1 MVDPH
6 RFPLL
11 ATIAL
16 IAALALAACGG
27 SNDDQSTDSG
37 STDAES
43 TDSGPN
49 DDQSTD
55 SESINTESPAPSTPG
70 GYNFDRSDPEG
81 GVANIIEAFAT
92 DRETAEC
99 IYEAWG
105 DVANVE
111 PAELT
116 PELMTFPICGT
127 SIFQMMTG
135 DGRFTGRDS

>member
-16 IAALALAACGG
+16 IAALALAACGD
-27 SNDDQSTDSG
+27 SNH
-37 STDAES
+37 
-43 TDSGPN
+43 
-49 DDQSTD
+49 DQSTD
-55 SESINTESPAPSTPG
+55 SESTGTGSINTDSPAPSTPG